1 MSAEIVARQQT
12 YHGKIV
18 DLELQTLRLQD
29 GRIVQNEVVVHR
41 PCVAM
46 VAVAGDGRLL
56 FVRQF
61 RAPAE
66 ADLLEIAAGSIDAD
80 EDVEAAVQRELQEE
94 VGMRAERL
102 QRLGAIYSA
111 PGYCTELIHI
121 YVCEGLIE
129 SRLPADEDEVI
140 EVEQL
145 TLNEALDL
153 VASGDIRD
161 AKTVAGLLLYARTR
175 S

>member
-1 MSAEIVARQQT
+1 MSAEIVGRRQT
-12 YHGKIV
+12 YHGKVV
-18 DLELQTLRLQD
+18 DLEVQTLRLQD
-29 GRIVQNEVVVHR
+29 GRTVQNEVVVHR

-46 VAVAGDGRLL
+46 VVVDGDGRLV

-66 ADLLEIAAGSIDAD
+66 AELLEIAAGSIDEN

-94 VGMRAERL
+94 IGMRAERVQL
-102 QRLGAIYSA
+102 LGAFYSA
-111 PGYCTELIHI
+111 PGYCTELIHL
-121 YVCEGLIE
+121 YACEGLTE
-129 SRLPADEDEVI
+129 SRLPADDDELI
-140 EVEQL
+140 EVERL
-145 TLNEALDL
+145 TLSEALDH
-153 VASGDIRD
+153 VASGEIRD